1 MSLAEE
7 APDADEVEAET
18 VFVGLVAL
26 GKEMILE

>member
-7 APDADEVEAET
+7 APVADEVEAEI
-18 VFVGLVAL
+18 VFVGSVAL